1 MEGFT
6 LVSCTGSKPSIYDR
20 ALAVYV
26 RYANGDLVR
35 CIGQHSQ
42 WVQLHWIKIRSA
54 VAVGDSKLPHGCR
67 VYWLESNAD
76 LGFQEVNIYE
86 RSNVNQNSIA
96 GLILEP
102 STAGYSIGNLPLDQ
116 FFAELILKRLNMD
129 MVIPLTIPETSVDS
143 TVEQLVNLFDKQLR
157 YHVQDDQWELQ
168 GRTYFALKVRFFV
181 SRRLKL
187 QLCLPAFPCKS
198 SNHDKVMGVLP
209 DRGEEI
215 ALRRLHLFVQQVE
228 RIYSPGAL
236 ISIISDGHVFSDCIG
251 VDDRIVDKYGA
262 YLKELNKAIASCTG
276 DGQHDRV
283 QFQSLIDLLNL
294 DHSVLASTA
303 NKDELLNLPQLHH
316 DLPTTLDEI
325 AETCRRI
332 LIAGCQP
339 SRENLRTQ
347 IDSQNS
353 PTLALY
359 RGFSRFMLE
368 DLDQHPLTQSLSRS
382 RRKKL
387 AAKVSFEM
395 ILRNQAYSNFIELM
409 FPDYL
414 RLSIHAHNNLGP
426 KFGIRLFDSK
436 TVRAV
441 STLDSVF
448 GKDGG
453 ESESDDD
460 RVSTSHLLH
469 IPTPWHNCVA
479 QVVGDS
485 RVYIVKY
492 GIVKEA
498 LTIDRYYGD
507 VVSGN
512 LIEGEGA
519 FVSLRKREG

>member
-168 GRTYFALKVRFFV
+168 GRTYFALK
-181 SRRLKL
+181 
-187 QLCLPAFPCKS
+187 
-198 SNHDKVMGVLP
+198 
-209 DRGEEI
+209 
-215 ALRRLHLFVQQVE
+215 VE